1 MRCVTYC
8 VIKLTLFPL
17 TFFQMTVFIIVL
29 RGGVPV
35 GLLVVKDPQIWPLEW
50 DTWTYCIIE

>member
-17 TFFQMTVFIIVL
+17 TFFQMTVFSIVL
-29 RGGVPV
+29 KGGVSV

-50 DTWTYCIIE
+50 DT